1 MLRTMGIIG
10 IDQAITPDAMCA
22 YDAMF
27 AAPIPNSVLTAIAA
41 LVRRELPADPSI
53 APITTVIT
61 GSPIEA

>member
-1 MLRTMGIIG
+1 
-10 IDQAITPDAMCA
+10 MCA

-61 GSPIEA
+61 GSLIEA